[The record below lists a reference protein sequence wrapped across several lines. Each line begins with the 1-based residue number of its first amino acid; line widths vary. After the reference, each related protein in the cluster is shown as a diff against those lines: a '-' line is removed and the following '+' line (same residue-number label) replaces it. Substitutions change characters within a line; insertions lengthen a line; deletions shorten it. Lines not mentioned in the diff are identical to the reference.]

1 MKWTV
6 LHEKNNRI
14 VLTSVSNTDEIGG
27 LLPTGSFLT
36 VVASHTN
43 KDDNRRFIL
52 RVEESEQI
60 ALFNPSPLLAD
71 LSLDIQEADRECKNR
86 VVAYRIHDISDR
98 SDGLVDYI
106 KPQSI
111 ARLSTSE
118 EINIALDALGNS
130 GISVFPSTIYSSRS
144 QKLYDAESKPIQI
157 KLPQEIFWHQIQISG
172 KTGSGKTVATKYLAN
187 HFTSNPIP
195 TKSGSQYNGA
205 VLAINVKD
213 TDFLHL
219 EKESSINHLPNQVKH
234 QIMEE
239 WDALSIAAHGNTN
252 FQILYSAH
260 EKLDS
265 YVKQGV
271 NPDLCLPITLR
282 ADELDPNSLLGVV
295 ENLTELA
302 QQALPD
308 IFRYWQEKKPTGS
321 SYSSFLDHIDNCIEN
336 DYNFQTISLS
346 NRESTTRLNPSTAMA
361 MRSRLE
367 SASSYFENDA
377 GSDLNVEDILVE
389 GKTTVIDIGK
399 SLDFGSIV
407 LRYVL
412 NKLIELKQVSDIPI
426 LIIIDEV
433 HLFYSNN
440 ASKAALADL
449 DNICR
454 TGRSKQIGV
463 IFSSQNIN
471 DIPSGLTSVINT
483 KLMFKSDEFT
493 KRINGIL
500 PEDIMSMNAGFC
512 VSNIHGMP
520 QLRSIK
526 FPLSPNGVI

>member
-14 VLTSVSNTDEIGG
+14 VLTSVSNTGEVGG

-36 VVASHTN
+36 VVAGFTN
-43 KDDNRRFIL
+43 KGDDRRFIL
-52 RVEESEQI
+52 RVEDSEQI

-71 LSLDIQEADRECKNR
+71 LTIDIQEADRECKNR
-86 VVAYRIHDISDR
+86 IIAYRIFDISDR
-98 SDGLVDYI
+98 RDGMVDYI

-118 EINIALDALGNS
+118 EINKALDASGNS

-144 QKLYDAESKPIQI
+144 QKLYDAEANPIQVQ
-157 KLPQEIFWHQIQISG
+157 LPQDIFWHQIQISG

-187 HFTSNPIP
+187 HFVNVPIT
-195 TKSGSQYNGA
+195 TKNGNEFNGA

-219 EKESSINHLPNQVKH
+219 EKASTLSNEEID
-234 QIMEE
+234 EE
-239 WDALSIAAHGNTN
+239 WKALNLSARGNNN

-260 EKLDS
+260 ENLDN
-265 YVKQGV
+265 YVQQGV
-271 NPDLCLPITLR
+271 NSDLCIPITLK
-282 ADELDPNSLLGVV
+282 AIDLDPNSLLGVV

-308 IFRYWQEKKPTGS
+308 IFRYWQIKKPTGS
-321 SYSSFLDHIDNCIEN
+321 SFSSFLDHIDECIDN

-346 NRESTTRLNPSTAMA
+346 NRESSTRLNPATAAA

-367 SASSYFENDA
+367 SASSYFENDN
-377 GSDLNVEDILVE
+377 GNDLDVEEILQE
-389 GKTTVIDIGK
+389 GKTTVIEIGK

-412 NKLIELKQVSDIPI
+412 TKLIELKQNSEVPI

-440 ASKAALADL
+440 ASKAALSDL

-471 DIPSGLTSVINT
+471 DIPSGLSSVINT

-493 KRINGIL
+493 KKINGIL
-500 PEDIMSMNAGFC
+500 PEDIMSMKAGYC
-512 VSNIHGMP
+512 ISNIHGMP
-520 QLRSIK
+520 QLRSVK